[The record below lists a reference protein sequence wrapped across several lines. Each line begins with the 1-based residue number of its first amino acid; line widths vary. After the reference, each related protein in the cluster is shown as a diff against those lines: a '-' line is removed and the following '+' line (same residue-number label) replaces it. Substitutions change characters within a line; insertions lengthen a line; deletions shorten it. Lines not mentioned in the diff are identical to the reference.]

1 MKLNRRTAVAGMTL
15 AAGALAL
22 GLAAPGAQ
30 AQQVEVTVAHGSPL
44 THVIAAQGVQNWMD
58 RVKELTG
65 DRVKFNYFPAGQ
77 IAGLRELLSALQN
90 GVADFVPIPVGY
102 VSDKMPLNGVSMLPG
117 LGSTSNEI
125 VTAHGKLLTEGGP
138 LAEEFAANGA
148 KPLWVMAF
156 PPYQIVST
164 GEPIKTLADFDGK
177 VLRSAGGSMNLVIS
191 SLGASPAEIPVSDM
205 YVALERGTAGGTIS
219 ALSSIKPYKVDEIM
233 TSASTNGSFGTFVNI
248 FAANMDTWNSLPKDI
263 QDAMIQAG
271 KDTQESASKFMDE
284 EISGLIKEFE
294 EGGKDMYEFAPDQLQ
309 AINERLAP
317 VQEDWVTR
325 LKDRGLPAQEVLDNF
340 SAATSD

>member
-1 MKLNRRTAVAGMTL
+1 MRFNRRTALAGMTL

-22 GLAAPGAQ
+22 GLAAPRAQ
-30 AQQVEVTVAHGSPL
+30 AQEVEVTVAHGSPL
-44 THVIAAQGVQNWMD
+44 THVISAQGVQAWMD
-58 RVKELTG
+58 RVNELTG

-77 IAGLRELLSALQN
+77 IAQLRELLSALQN

-102 VSDKMPLNGVSMLPG
+102 ASDKMPLNGVSMLPG

-125 VTAHGKLLTEGGP
+125 VTAHGNLLAEGGP
-138 LAEEFAANGA
+138 LAEEFEANGA

-164 GEPIKTLADFDGK
+164 GDAMKTLDDFDGK

-219 ALSSIKPYKVDEIM
+219 ALSSLKPYKVDEIM

-248 FAANMDTWNSLPKDI
+248 FAANADTWNGLPKDI

-271 KDTQESASKFMDE
+271 KDTQEAASKFMDA
-284 EISGLIKEFE
+284 EIAGLIEEFE
-294 EGGKDMYEFAPDQLQ
+294 ASGHEMYEFAPDQLE

-325 LKDRGLPAQEVLDNF
+325 LKERGLPSEEVLGKFRD
-340 SAATSD
+340 ATAN